1 MKSCVFLPFLCA
13 LSLGSALVLSAADTS
28 VRNWDSYMPSSF
40 KTPEPVV
47 LARNPFQGLG
57 RSLPSSGTALSARNT
72 LSARLAEQLR
82 RGVHGL
88 VISGEHPCILFG
100 SRIIAIGQK
109 VELPVEDQGGKR
121 TMVLR
126 LRSVGRE
133 QLGFLT
139 DEAGARLLGSE
150 EWICILQREALP

>member
-1 MKSCVFLPFLCA
+1 MKPRVFPPFYCA
-13 LSLGSALVLSAADTS
+13 LLCGSVSILSAADAT
-28 VRNWDSYMPSSF
+28 VRSWDSYMPANF
-40 KTPEPVV
+40 KAPEPVV

-57 RSLPSSGTALSARNT
+57 RSLPSSGTAVSARNT
-72 LSARLAEQLR
+72 LSSRLSEQLR

-100 SRIIAIGQK
+100 SRIITIGQK

-121 TMVLR
+121 TMILR
-126 LRSVGRE
+126 LRSVSRE

-150 EWICILQREALP
+150 EWTCILQREALP